1 MQIKHS
7 NTAMQSGKP
16 TTSPKG
22 AAGLRVLFFSA
33 ALAMMPLAVQA
44 ADAVTQLRQFI
55 NTVTSASG
63 SFVQEQSSDQRRTSS
78 QSGVFSFERPG
89 KFRWDV
95 QKPYEQ
101 LTISDGKRL
110 YQYDPD
116 LAQVTE
122 RSVDASVGAS
132 PAAILFG
139 SGSFDESF
147 VAASLPDADNMQWM
161 RATPKQGDAGFEHV
175 DIGFRDGMPARLML
189 LDAFGQTT
197 RIDLG
202 GIQSNPTLPAD
213 AFQFQAPEGTDV
225 VRMP

>member
-1 MQIKHS
+1 MQIKRWF
-7 NTAMQSGKP
+7 AI
-16 TTSPKG
+16 
-22 AAGLRVLFFSA
+22 A
-33 ALAMMPLAVQA
+33 ALAAMPLAVQA
-44 ADAVTQLRQFI
+44 ADAVTQLRQFV

-63 SFVQEQSSDQRRTSS
+63 SFVQEQSSAERRSSS

-89 KFRWDV
+89 KFRWEV

-101 LTISDGKRL
+101 LTISDGKRV

-116 LAQVTE
+116 LAQITE

-139 SGSFDESF
+139 SGSFDASF
-147 VAASLPDADNMQWM
+147 SAKTLPDDEGMQWM
-161 RATPKQGDAGFEHV
+161 RATPKQGDAGFEYV
-175 DIGFRDGMPARLML
+175 DIGFRDGMPARLIL

-202 GIQSNPTLPAD
+202 GIQSNPQLSAD
-213 AFQFQAPEGTDV
+213 TFELKVPEGTDV

>member
-1 MQIKHS
+1 MLIK
-7 NTAMQSGKP
+7 KLC
-16 TTSPKG
+16 
-22 AAGLRVLFFSA
+22 AAAVLA
-33 ALAMMPLAVQA
+33 AAPFMAHA
-44 ADAVTQLRQFI
+44 ADAVTQLRQFV

-63 SFVQEQSSDQRRTSS
+63 SFVQEQSSAERRTSS

-101 LTISDGKRL
+101 LTVSDGKRV

-147 VAASLPDADNMQWM
+147 NAQALPDADGMQWM
-161 RATPKQGDAGFEHV
+161 RATPKQGDAGFEYV

-197 RIDLG
+197 RIELG
-202 GIQSNPTLPAD
+202 GIQSNPKLPAS
-213 AFQFQAPEGTDV
+213 AFRFQAPEGTDV

>member
-1 MQIKHS
+1 
-7 NTAMQSGKP
+7 
-16 TTSPKG
+16 
-22 AAGLRVLFFSA
+22 
-33 ALAMMPLAVQA
+33 
-44 ADAVTQLRQFI
+44 
-55 NTVTSASG
+55 
-63 SFVQEQSSDQRRTSS
+63 QSSAERRASS

-89 KFRWDV
+89 RFRWQV

-101 LTISDGKRL
+101 LTISDGKRV

-147 VAASLPDADNMQWM
+147 NAKALPDAEGMQWM
-161 RATPKQGDAGFEHV
+161 RATPKQGDGGFEYV
-175 DIGFRDGMPARLML
+175 DIGFRSGMPARLML

-197 RIDLG
+197 RI
-202 GIQSNPTLPAD
+202 
-213 AFQFQAPEGTDV
+213 E
-225 VRMP
+225 